1 MPGRRALILLLGDS
15 ITQLSFS
22 AINAGWGAHLADIYQ
37 RRADVLNRGKSGY
50 NTDWFLGYMNTT
62 EGKQDIFGSDHN
74 PLNVRIATIFFG
86 ANDASDPKLNPR
98 HHVPL
103 QRYKDNLKKIAR
115 EVVTHVGHQVKIII
129 ICPPPVHHDT
139 RLKFQVERWG
149 ADKATGE
156 LERTLELS
164 GKYATAAAEVAA
176 ELNVPHLN
184 LWKEMQSASPGPD
197 EPWSKY
203 LNDGLHLSREGNI
216 FVGEKLG
223 ELIKRHFPELA
234 VTPCPHTAYPA
245 NSASVCPEL
254 EQMGPWHDHINH
266 TDPLKSFQKK
276 RKLTMEDDS
285 AEKPQRSEAVVR
297 AA

>member
-1 MPGRRALILLLGDS
+1 
-15 ITQLSFS
+15 
-22 AINAGWGAHLADIYQ
+22 
-37 RRADVLNRGKSGY
+37 
-50 NTDWFLGYMNTT
+50 MNTT

-74 PLNVRIATIFFG
+74 PMNVRIATIFFG
-86 ANDASDPKLNPR
+86 ANDASHPELNPR

-115 EVVTHVGHQVKIII
+115 EVVSHIGHQVKVIII
-129 ICPPPVHHDT
+129 GPPPVHHDT

-149 ADKATGE
+149 NEATGK

-184 LWKEMQSASPGPD
+184 LWKEMQNASPGPD

-216 FVGEKLG
+216 FVGQKLA
-223 ELIKRHFPELA
+223 ELIKRYFPELA
-234 VTPCPHTAYPA
+234 VTPCPYTDYPG
-245 NSASVCPEL
+245 NSASVCPAL

-266 TDPLKSFQKK
+266 TDPLQSFQKK
-276 RKLTMEDDS
+276 RKMTMEMVNQPEKDDGV
-285 AEKPQRSEAVVR
+285 EQ